1 MVPCERYRDSLF
13 DLMDGECDSIQ
24 KRDVEAHLKECHHCA
39 EFLKQQRLM
48 RSYLGQ
54 LPRVCASDG
63 FRVLLRDRIRRE
75 VRGTRIR
82 RAHLLV
88 YSRRLIPAF
97 GLIIIVVF
105 AGTWMLFN
113 KSSTMDSSSPGRAEI
128 QLPTPGPDH
137 SDVEI
142 DYIIDEFPDQVAE
155 FQAEDQ
161 QIDQPVK
168 VDSLLIQRDLSGVRA
183 RLTPV
188 SF

>member
-13 DLMDGECDSIQ
+13 DLLDEECDSIQ
-24 KRDVEAHLKECHHCA
+24 KRDVEAHLKECPNCA
-39 EFLKQQRLM
+39 KFLKQQKLM

-54 LPRVCASDG
+54 LPRVCTSDG

-75 VRGTRIR
+75 VTGRRIR
-82 RAHLLV
+82 RAPLLV

-113 KSSTMDSSSPGRAEI
+113 KSSTMDSSSPERAEI
-128 QLPTPGPDH
+128 QLPTPGMEH
-137 SDVEI
+137 SDTEI
-142 DYIIDEFPDQVAE
+142 DYIIDEFPEQLAE

-161 QIDQPVK
+161 QIDQPVNR
-168 VDSLLIQRDLSGVRA
+168 DSLLIQRDLSGVRA